1 MDVEIDQ
8 ILKHPVFLL
17 FMTALISSYLIP
29 KITKRW
35 QDHQKELELK
45 TNFVSEISES
55 VASIVTAVQF
65 AELGAVSQTQSK
77 YDEAYQNWEIKRAVI
92 GSKIR
97 GYFPNTRIGSDWD
110 KFSETVTEVY
120 ALSGTTNDSYRKERI
135 ERIRVSFPKSKVDWD
150 TLLNVE
156 LKKGDFQSFNEFM
169 EPWFELKTEL
179 FIEKDKLLQR
189 ILDAPVALYMP
200 ENRKLR
206 NIKNLFKGR

>member
-1 MDVEIDQ
+1 MNVEIYQ

-17 FMTALISSYLIP
+17 FMTALVSSYLIP

-65 AELGAVSQTQSK
+65 AELGAVSQTQSN
-77 YDEAYQNWEIKRAVI
+77 YDEAYRSWEIKRAVI

-110 KFSETVTEVY
+110 TFSEIVTEVY
-120 ALSGTTNDSYRKERI
+120 SLSGTTNDSYRKERT
-135 ERIRVSFPKSKVDWD
+135 ERIRDYFPKSKVDWD

-156 LKKGDFQSFNEFM
+156 LKKGGFQSFNKFLK
-169 EPWFELKTEL
+169 PWFDLKTEL
-179 FIEKDKLLQR
+179 FIEKDKLMQR
-189 ILDAPVALYMP
+189 ILDAPVALYRP
-200 ENRKLR
+200 ENRILR